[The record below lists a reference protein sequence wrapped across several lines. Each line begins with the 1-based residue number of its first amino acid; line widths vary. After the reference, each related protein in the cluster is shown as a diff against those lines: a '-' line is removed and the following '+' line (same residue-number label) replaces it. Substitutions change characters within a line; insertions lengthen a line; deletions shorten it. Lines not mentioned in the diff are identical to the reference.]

1 MLGFNQH
8 KRELIEKGFSI
19 TNTIF
24 SDEEIE
30 NLKKLINSPK
40 DTYAIRQL
48 FVKSPAI
55 MEIVLSNDKFKRLI
69 SEVCEDDYFITK
81 AIYFNKP
88 AKSNWFVAYHQD
100 ISISVENKIEAES
113 YTNWTNKKGQ
123 LGVVPPLEIL
133 ENTVTLRIHLDDTDE
148 TNGALK
154 VIPNSHNK
162 GFIRV
167 DEKFKIHEH
176 GEEKLCKVRK
186 GEIMLMKPL
195 LLHASQ
201 KSISSTDRSVI
212 HMELCNRNISM
223 GWLEKKEIV

>member
-1 MLGFNQH
+1 MFGFNQH
-8 KRELIEKGFSI
+8 KQELIKKGFSI

-24 SDEEIE
+24 SDGEIE
-30 NLKKLINSPK
+30 NLKKLIGSSK

-48 FVKSPAI
+48 FVKNPEI

-88 AKSNWFVAYHQD
+88 AKSNWFVSYHQD

-113 YTNWTNKKGQ
+113 YTNWTNKNGQ
-123 LGVVPPLEIL
+123 LGVIPPLEIL
-133 ENTVTLRIHLDDTDE
+133 ENTVTFRIHLDDTDE

-154 VIPNSHNK
+154 VIPNSHSK

-167 DEKFKIHEH
+167 DENFKISEH

-186 GEIMLMKPL
+186 GEVMLMKPL

-212 HMELCNRNISM
+212 HVELCNKNIPM

>member
-19 TNTIF
+19 TSTIF

-48 FVKSPAI
+48 FVNNPAI

-88 AKSNWFVAYHQD
+88 AKSNWFVSHHQD
-100 ISISVENKIEAES
+100 ISISAENKIEAEN

-133 ENTVTLRIHLDDTDE
+133 ENTVTFRIHLDDTDE

-154 VIPNSHNK
+154 VIPKSHSK

-167 DEKFKIHEH
+167 DEKFKVQEH
-176 GEEKLCKVRK
+176 GEEQLCKVRK
-186 GEIMLMKPL
+186 GEVMLMKPL

-212 HMELCNRNISM
+212 HMELCNRNIPM